1 MPDFQRFDAARQIQP
16 LFASV
21 LIAGS
26 LGSKPDVCT
35 EEVNGSSVPR
45 SGRLMVYTARP
56 QRMSVLTDRSAAP
69 WSSPKVRFGP
79 SPHRSGVSLLFVHI
93 ASTNP
98 IPKSTANDLF
108 RIVGIYD
115 IPAKVSV
122 ERFVLHLK
130 RPQ

>member
-93 ASTNP
+93 AST
-98 IPKSTANDLF
+98 ANDLF